1 MFQLPCVIG
10 TAELVVLSTLLVWG
24 QCFDHCPDTSSLTTP
39 PKYNSTNILE
49 YERDGYQII
58 SLHYNPFAG
67 VYDNVTYNY
76 IRLDSR
82 FNFYHYGL
90 EQSGLVPEEDNSDIV
105 RLCLGLHHVHLVR
118 MPETDIRKEPIT
130 DPDWNFQ
137 ITNHKGLE
145 FFRNFPVFEINATFR
160 AQDAVGML
168 RINKTCWE
176 EIRSYK
182 DCIHEILIKE
192 RMNKAMRHNNPFS
205 QTFWDDVFEFFLD
218 EMKGVFSK
226 FHIHFEHASE
236 NVIGEWFF
244 WMTRHIEM
252 YDFRMRS
259 HDWGHLS
266 KDWLWVKPNLTRL
279 DLEGNGIN
287 SIDTEILTA
296 APNISLLN
304 LRGNKFLKLPK
315 EIFNY
320 SEIED
325 LDISMDSLKDVE
337 EFFTNRKFDS
347 FPKLHT
353 FKMAHAKIKNPKL
366 LEPLLKRNKARF
378 YNLRTIDLN
387 FCGLDSLD
395 EHPDIFE
402 EQEGLKELYLR
413 GNIIVQSPNLK
424 LHPSAKLD
432 ILDMSYN
439 NFTYP
444 GDMISEGQV
453 KYLDMSTNNVTDW
466 SNKDIWRLGHSKL
479 IFNRTKT
486 VNLSINTIPVVTN
499 EMGRSLQELEAVDL
513 GDNPIDCSNCSMP
526 QFKEWLQTVNN
537 VSQPRLKIL
546 FLNEPVDDFNC
557 TRPTSARESNQKVS
571 TIEFDNT
578 PCLEKPQNLIL
589 LIGVPMASIA
599 SLMLLMWVIL
609 YAYRYEATYLMHLL
623 KIRKGMKDASG
634 KSDGDYK
641 YDAFVCYK
649 LVLSAETMTLIVIT
663 TVVSRVE
670 ISVGSDRTFVV
681 GELLPTLENGPEK
694 YKLCLHERDFP
705 LGSFITHNIIEAMQ
719 NSRFTIVVLTDSF
732 VQSQWCKWELDIVW
746 CCSGASGS
754 WTVCGVSVVQVGAVH
769 CVVLQG
775 CKWELDIWCK
785 WELDMAN
792 HKLFEE
798 SREFLILVELQRLN
812 RVELP
817 RHLKYLMDTR
827 TYLEWP
833 SPGDDKGACDVVW
846 ERLKEALGESL
857 YEVSQKVVSQDQE
870 PQDGLQQDN
879 CIELE
884 EHPRV

>member
-1 MFQLPCVIG
+1 MFQLPCVIR

-252 YDFRMRS
+252 
-259 HDWGHLS
+259 
-266 KDWLWVKPNLTRL
+266 
-279 DLEGNGIN
+279 
-287 SIDTEILTA
+287 
-296 APNISLLN
+296 
-304 LRGNKFLKLPK
+304 
-315 EIFNY
+315 
-320 SEIED
+320 
-325 LDISMDSLKDVE
+325 
-337 EFFTNRKFDS
+337 
-347 FPKLHT
+347 
-353 FKMAHAKIKNPKL
+353 
-366 LEPLLKRNKARF
+366 
-378 YNLRTIDLN
+378 TIDLN

-537 VSQPRLKIL
+537 ASQPRLKIL

-670 ISVGSDRTFVV
+670 ISVQG
-681 GELLPTLENGPEK
+681 GNCCH
-694 YKLCLHERDFP
+694 Y
-705 LGSFITHNIIEAMQ
+705 
-719 NSRFTIVVLTDSF
+719 NS
-732 VQSQWCKWELDIVW
+732 C
-746 CCSGASGS
+746 
-754 WTVCGVSVVQVGAVH
+754 
-769 CVVLQG
+769 
-775 CKWELDIWCK
+775 
-785 WELDMAN
+785 
-792 HKLFEE
+792 
-798 SREFLILVELQRLN
+798 
-812 RVELP
+812 
-817 RHLKYLMDTR
+817 
-827 TYLEWP
+827 
-833 SPGDDKGACDVVW
+833 
-846 ERLKEALGESL
+846 
-857 YEVSQKVVSQDQE
+857 
-870 PQDGLQQDN
+870 
-879 CIELE
+879 
-884 EHPRV
+884 